1 MKKNRLLIF
10 LLLIIS
16 LIQLKSVRSDEF
28 NLEIFQNLSIEEYLE
43 KYFDLVIKEQ
53 SKPEN
58 FIVPKYLSEEI
69 FKKLVQEYYDV
80 SYTENIIIEEYKEY
94 YIIRGKK
101 NNRKIDALNIIEFSN
116 SAVVLILRI
125 RDGTV
130 ISFYMES

>member
-1 MKKNRLLIF
+1 
-10 LLLIIS
+10 
-16 LIQLKSVRSDEF
+16 VRSDEF

-43 KYFDLVIKEQ
+43 KYYDLVIKEQ

-101 NNRKIDALNIIEFSN
+101 NNKKIDALNRIEFSN

-125 RDGTV
+125 KDGTV